1 MNETQRRLNFVNI
14 SCFIYLFLL
23 NFPVFVINL
32 NFGIVAQK
40 SLKYNQLIVRL
51 INIWYLS
58 IRK

>member
-32 NFGIVAQK
+32 NFERV
-40 SLKYNQLIVRL
+40 LKDLKGGV
-51 INIWYLS
+51 S
-58 IRK
+58 